1 MNYWL
6 AIGPADNW
14 EIGIRKKA
22 WGVTP
27 RHSKAW
33 GLVEPG
39 DTVFFYAMT
48 PVKGLIGNGT
58 VAKTEVDQKPF
69 WPQEISEKQS
79 YWPFRISFQNTTTL
93 PRKHWETA
101 RIATGREGIV
111 FQRAFQTIDEKRA
124 QQWERALSKASQI
137 L

>member
-1 MNYWL
+1 MSYWL

-14 EIGIRKKA
+14 EIGIKKKI

-33 GLVEPG
+33 NQVQNG

-48 PVKGLIGNGT
+48 PVKGLVGYGI
-58 VAKTEVDQKPF
+58 VANTKVDEKPF
-69 WPQEISEKQS
+69 WPQDFSEKQS
-79 YWPFRISFQNTTTL
+79 YWPFRISFEETKAL
-93 PRKHWETA
+93 PRKDWATS

-111 FQRAFQTIDEKRA
+111 FQRAFQSVDEKRA
-124 QQWERALSKASQI
+124 RGWQKALAQTI
-137 L
+137 P